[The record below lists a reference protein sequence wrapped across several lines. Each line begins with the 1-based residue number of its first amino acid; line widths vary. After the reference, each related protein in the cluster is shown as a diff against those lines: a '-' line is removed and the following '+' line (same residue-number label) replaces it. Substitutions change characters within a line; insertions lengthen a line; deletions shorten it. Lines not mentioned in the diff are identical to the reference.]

1 MKNKRGASVD
11 DAAYPVQELASPPQS
26 VPITNLQTQQ
36 NSQGPQ
42 IVQYAT
48 TPGVAPMPTVY
59 TPQPVPV
66 SQTGQSSYTTG
77 GGMPIPPPPYEAQPV
92 QGSSFVHQTVQ
103 PTPVP
108 MPTVYAPPPPGYMD
122 TKPSAPQQDKSP
134 CINVTVQSTVA
145 PTFSD
150 PQVMAPSPSQTVPPG
165 PGVATQQSVPV
176 MSPPVNQTVS
186 PVPAIIIAA
195 APHLSDVPGQA
206 KCPQCQQ
213 MVVTR
218 TEYVN
223 GLLVWAICGGLGIFG
238 IWPCCLI
245 PFCVKACKD
254 VEHHCPQCNIVI
266 YKYKRM

>member
-1 MKNKRGASVD
+1 MASIQL
-11 DAAYPVQELASPPQS
+11 QE
-26 VPITNLQTQQ
+26 TQ
-36 NSQGPQ
+36 
-42 IVQYAT
+42 
-48 TPGVAPMPTVY
+48 
-59 TPQPVPV
+59 
-66 SQTGQSSYTTG
+66 
-77 GGMPIPPPPYEAQPV
+77 
-92 QGSSFVHQTVQ
+92 
-103 PTPVP
+103 
-108 MPTVYAPPPPGYMD
+108 GYMD
-122 TKPSAPQQDKSP
+122 TKPSAPQQYKSP

-145 PTFSD
+145 PTS
-150 PQVMAPSPSQTVPPG
+150 A
-165 PGVATQQSVPV
+165 QQSVPV
-176 MSPPVNQTVS
+176 MS

-218 TEYVN
+218 TEYVD